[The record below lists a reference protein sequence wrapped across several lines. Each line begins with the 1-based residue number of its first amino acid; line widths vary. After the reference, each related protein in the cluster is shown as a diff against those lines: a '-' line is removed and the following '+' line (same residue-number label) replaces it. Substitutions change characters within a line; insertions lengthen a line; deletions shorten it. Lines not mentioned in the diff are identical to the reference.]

1 MSTSDSKC
9 AKAQGI
15 KFKAGCCERKGRKME
30 KKNAWETYN
39 EEQLMELEELSKEY
53 REFLDN
59 GKTEREC
66 VDWIANLLEEE
77 GYQELEAVI
86 QNGQTLHTGDKVY
99 SVWMEKSIVMFQLGK
114 KPLAEGINILGAHI
128 DSPRLDVKQNPL
140 YEEGGFAYLDTHYYG
155 GVKKY
160 QWVALP
166 LAIHGVVVKKDG
178 TILEMNIG
186 EDEDDPVFFI
196 SDLLIHL
203 AGEQLEKKAAKVIEG
218 EALDLIIGSRPIV
231 IKNDPDKEQGAAE
244 KEEDSKAKAKEVV
257 KTGILNILKDTYG
270 IEEEDFLSAELEIV
284 PAGRARE
291 AGFDRS
297 MILAYGQDDRVCAFT
312 SLRAMLDLK
321 ETDRTVCCILVDKEE
336 IGSVGA
342 TGMQSRFFENAIA
355 ELMNACGEYSELN
368 VRRCL
373 AHSCMLSSDVS
384 AGFDP
389 SYASC
394 FEKKNAAFLGMGM
407 VFNKFTG
414 SRGKSGSN
422 DANAEY
428 IAHLRSIMDEKKIAY
443 QTAELGKVDVGG
455 GGTIAYILALYGMN
469 VIDSGVAVLNMHA
482 PWEATSKADIYE
494 AYRGYMAFAEGAS
507 M

>member
-1 MSTSDSKC
+1 M
-9 AKAQGI
+9 
-15 KFKAGCCERKGRKME
+15 ERK
-30 KKNAWETYN
+30 NVWETYSA
-39 EEQLMELEELSKEY
+39 EQLEQLEQLNAQY

-66 VDWIANLLEEE
+66 IDTIVNTIEAE
-77 GYQELEAVI
+77 GYQELE
-86 QNGQTLHTGDKVY
+86 TLIKKGAKLKKGDKVY
-99 SVWMEKSIVMFQLGK
+99 SVWMNKSIVMFQMGEK
-114 KPLAEGINILGAHI
+114 SMTEGINILGAHI

-160 QWVALP
+160 QWVTLP

-178 TILEMNIG
+178 TTIELNIG
-186 EDEDDPVFFI
+186 ESEDDPVFFI
-196 SDLLIHL
+196 SDLLVHL
-203 AGEQLEKKAAKVIEG
+203 AGEQLQKSAAKVIEG
-218 EALDLIIGSRPIV
+218 EALDLIIGSKPILLG
-231 IKNDPDKEQGAAE
+231 KDAENGEAAE
-244 KEEDSKAKAKEVV
+244 TDSTVKAEKAVAEGGEGADTTKDDAKEKAKKGVKDAILDILKETYDMEED
-257 KTGILNILKDTYG
+257 
-270 IEEEDFLSAELEIV
+270 DFLSAELEIV
-284 PAGRARE
+284 PAGKARE

-297 MILAYGQDDRVCAFT
+297 MILGYGQDDRVCAFT
-312 SLRAMLDLK
+312 SMKAMLDVK
-321 ETDRTVCCILVDKEE
+321 DTERTICCILVDKEE

-342 TGMQSRFFENAIA
+342 TGMNGLFFENMIA
-355 ELMNACGEYSELN
+355 EVMNLAGEYSELN

-394 FEKKNAAFLGMGM
+394 FEKKNAAFLGNGI

-428 IAHLRSIMDEKKIAY
+428 MAHLRKIMDEASVTF

-455 GGTIAYILALYGMN
+455 GGTIAYILAKYGMN

-482 PWEATSKADIYE
+482 PWEATSKADVYE
-494 AYRGYMAFAEGAS
+494 AYRGYIAFVEGATL
-507 M
+507 